1 MGAHGARAR
10 GWARALGARHGTG
23 VQACGAGAYK
33 QAGAGARRQAG
44 AWGASGRRAGHGLL
58 GGLGVLL
65 GQRAV
70 HSVHSA
76 CFWPDLTQYFSRVI
90 FLDIVREPGS

>member
-1 MGAHGARAR
+1 MGKRAGRGQTRGARQAR
-10 GWARALGARHGTG
+10 VRGA
-23 VQACGAGAYK
+23 AGA
-33 QAGAGARRQAG
+33 QARDKGVRP
-44 AWGASGRRAGHGLL
+44 
-58 GGLGVLL
+58 GVLL

-76 CFWPDLTQYFSRVI
+76 CFWPNLTRYFFGVR